1 MSTDKKKSAL
11 ILHDKNIYKGLIILS
26 LPLMVNNLLRTLHDI
41 VDMFFVAR
49 IDGLATE
56 SVSAIQLSFPVMF
69 TFVALG
75 IGLSVAGTALISQ
88 LIGAKKED
96 LAVHYAGQLFWV
108 AILTSFVFLALA
120 YVLAPWIVSSM
131 GATGYV
137 FDATVQY
144 IRIRSFELP
153 YAFLFFALLATRQ
166 ASGDTLS
173 PVYIG
178 GTAIILNIIFSPI
191 LIQNFNLGVAGAAY
205 ATILANFLM
214 FPFLI
219 HRFFFAKTGIRLE
232 LKALK
237 PDFSVMKEII
247 QVAIPASVGQSLTAV
262 GFGVMNGIIYGFG
275 IATVAAFGIGNR
287 LTSLVLLPV
296 LAMGSVISAF
306 VGQNIGA
313 LNQDRARE
321 VFRKSLVLTTGILL
335 VGSLMM
341 LPFREVI
348 IRLFIEDDP
357 LSLALAVEY
366 LFFILIGLPLMGIFQ
381 TFLGTFNGTG
391 YTKYTFYMA
400 VIRLWG
406 VRIPLTLFFR
416 EFTTLGSSGVWYS
429 ILISNFVMVG
439 VGMVFYRLISFEPRV
454 KKAKIVPVALMTEK
468 PILDA

>member
-69 TFVALG
+69 TFIALG

-88 LIGAKKED
+88 LIGAKKD
-96 LAVHYAGQLFWV
+96 DDAVHYASQLFWV
-108 AILTSFVFLALA
+108 A
-120 YVLAPWIVSSM
+120 VLASLFFLLTAYIFAPTIIRAM
-131 GATGYV
+131 GAEGYV
-137 FDATVQY
+137 FEATVQY
-144 IRIRSFELP
+144 IRIRAFELP

-166 ASGDTLS
+166 ASGDTTS

-205 ATILANFLM
+205 ATILANLLM

-219 HRFFFAKTGIRLE
+219 HRFFFAKTGIRITLAD
-232 LKALK
+232 LKL
-237 PDFSVMKEII
+237 DFAVMKEIVL
-247 QVAIPASVGQSLTAV
+247 VAIPASVGQSLTAV

-275 IATVAAFGIGNR
+275 LATVAAFGIGNR
-287 LTSLVLLPV
+287 LTSLILLPV

-306 VGQNIGA
+306 IGQNIGA
-313 LNQDRARE
+313 LNQARAKE
-321 VFRKSLVLTTGILL
+321 VFRKSMVLTTGILTAGAL
-335 VGSLMM
+335 LM
-341 LPFREVI
+341 LPFRAGI
-348 IRLFIEDDP
+348 IGLFLDEDP
-357 LSLALAVEY
+357 VALALSVEY
-366 LFFILIGLPLMGIFQ
+366 LFFILVGLPLMGVFQ
-381 TFLGTFNGTG
+381 SFIGTFNGTG
-391 YTKYTFYMA
+391 ATKYTFLMA

-406 VRIPLTLFFR
+406 LRIPLTLLFR
-416 EFTTLGSSGVWYS
+416 EFTPMGSSGIWWS

-439 VGMVFYRLISFEPRV
+439 FGIFFYRLVSFEP
-454 KKAKIVPVALMTEK
+454 KAKKINVVPVPLAVEK
-468 PILDA
+468 AA

>member
-49 IDGLATE
+49 IEGLATE

-96 LAVHYAGQLFWV
+96 QAEHYAGQLFWV
-108 AILTSFVFLALA
+108 AVIASVIFLVLAYALA
-120 YVLAPWIVSSM
+120 PLIVSSM
-131 GATGYV
+131 GADGYV

-144 IRIRSFELP
+144 IRIRAFELP

-178 GTAIILNIIFSPI
+178 GTAIVLNIIFSPI

-205 ATILANFLM
+205 ATIIANLLM

-219 HRFFFAKTGIRLE
+219 HRFFFAKTGIRLQ
-232 LKALK
+232 LKTLK
-237 PDFSVMKEII
+237 PDLEVMKEII
-247 QVAIPASVGQSLTAV
+247 KVAIPASIGQSLTAV

-313 LNQDRARE
+313 LNQERAKE
-321 VFRKSLVLTTGILL
+321 VFKKAMVLTTSILA

-341 LPFREVI
+341 IPFREQI
-348 IRLFIEDDP
+348 IRLFLDEDP
-357 LSLALAVEY
+357 VALALSVEY
-366 LFFILIGLPLMGIFQ
+366 LFFILVGLPLMGVFQ
-381 TFLGTFNGTG
+381 SFLGTFNGTG
-391 YTKYTFYMA
+391 DTKYTFYMA

-406 VRIPLTLFFR
+406 LRIPLTLIFR
-416 EFTTLGSSGVWYS
+416 EFTAMGSSGIWWS

-439 VGMVFYRLISFEPRV
+439 FGLVFYRLISFEP
-454 KKAKIVPVALMTEK
+454 KAKRLKIVPTPIAIEK
-468 PILDA
+468 TA